1 MYIHIHKSPIK
12 YIEIRDFVEP
22 AQLARWNTQLVK
34 LPMAPGDVV
43 TPTGAY
49 TVNSVKRNTNAWL
62 TPPNTVADE
71 FRQLAWSKDVKTAIA
86 DMGDYLFLAHSTVDE
101 GSFLYSEYTQGQ
113 YYEWHRDRT
122 PYLTYNLILESA
134 EEGGHFE
141 MSTSTSEP
149 YQITEQ
155 VANTANTLL
164 IFPSF
169 LMHRVKPIIK
179 GRRRTLQYF
188 LNASH
193 VASQ

>member
-1 MYIHIHKSPIK
+1 MHIHIHKSPIK

-22 AQLARWNTQLVK
+22 DQLARWNKQLAK
-34 LPMAPGDVV
+34 LPTQPGDVV
-43 TPTGAY
+43 TPTGQY
-49 TVNSVKRNTNAWL
+49 TVNAVKRNTNAWL
-62 TPPNTVADE
+62 TPPNQVADE
-71 FRQLAWSKDVKTAIA
+71 FRQLAWSKAVKEALQ
-86 DMGDYLFLAHSTVDE
+86 DMGDYLYLAHSTVDE

-122 PYLTYNLILESA
+122 PYLTYNLVLESA

-141 MSTSTSEP
+141 MSLSTSEP

-155 VANTANTLL
+155 VANNSNTLI

-169 LMHRVKPIIK
+169 LMHRVKPMIK
-179 GRRRTLQYF
+179 GTRRTLQYF